1 MTNRQHLD
9 KLIAQWNAKY
19 GAESGNY
26 SAKDYEGIA
35 TAWLDSDEKW
45 FEQEY
50 GVSFDEMLVEIII
63 SANEKLHRTMDA
75 IFSLDVKRMKKLS
88 KKEKENE
95 HYMRLYSLF
104 SDLLRESNPDLYMR
118 KID

>member
-50 GVSFDEMLVEIII
+50 GVSFDEMLVEIIL
-63 SANEKLHRTMDA
+63 SSYDKLHRTMDA
-75 IFSLDVKRMKKLS
+75 IFSLDVKKMKQS
-88 KKEKENE
+88 KKENE
-95 HYMRLYSLF
+95 HYMRLYSLV